1 MQEKMKKKIF
11 LLTFLMLF
19 IIPFGVMA
27 DDDPDVRDL
36 RTRERIMVGGNLG
49 LQLSNI
55 NTMFVVSPTIAY
67 RLTNRI
73 TPGVGLTYQYYR
85 STGWGSLSGFTSVTH
100 MWGGSFFTR
109 YSFTRQIFAHVEA
122 EALNLDSQMAWR
134 TDPDRNARFW
144 EYNYFVGGGYRA
156 PLGPRA
162 NLNMMI
168 LYNLNGEKSMVYFQN
183 PIFRFGIDVSL

>member
-1 MQEKMKKKIF
+1 MKKKINLLALLLF
-11 LLTFLMLF
+11 L
-19 IIPFGVMA
+19 IIPISVFA
-27 DDDPDVRDL
+27 DDEEPDVRDM

-49 LQLSNI
+49 LQISNI
-55 NTMFVVSPTIAY
+55 NTMVVVSPTIAY

-85 STGWGSLSGFTSVTH
+85 STGWGRFSDFTNVTH

-109 YSFTRQIFAHVEA
+109 FNITRQFFAHAEV

-134 TDPDRNARFW
+134 TDPDRNTRFW

-162 NLNMMI
+162 NLNLMI
-168 LYNLNGEKSMVYFQN
+168 LYNLNENSMVYFQN
-183 PIFRFGIDVSL
+183 PTFRFGIDVSL